1 MSVRPR
7 YSWPPH
13 EHWKHKSPTRWLSTR
28 SPRFSAERW
37 VGPLPRCST
46 VGRPNTHSRQPIS
59 ANISSASKGP
69 HEVFRQLFP
78 PRRRCRRTAGCH
90 PGCRLDSRAYRLPW
104 PGGTTIFELDQPQVL
119 KFKREVLAERGD
131 QPTAER
137 REVAVDLREDWPQ
150 ALRDSGFDP
159 AKPSAWIAEGLL
171 IYLPASAQEEL
182 FKGIDVMAAPG
193 SHLAVEDGAPLP
205 QDEFAAKLEEERAAV
220 AGVNSV
226 CSFSWST
233 TSSSPGRAVVGRAR
247 LDRGRYPAG
256 RLPARGR
263 PAGARPGYRGR
274 TDDRAQHPGQRHQ
287 ELSHPGPAS
296 QLPGSI
302 GTLGLLPNWS
312 LCRPRLQPTGQR
324 RGSDRCDQVGDSRN
338 RGARIAD
345 YLSGMQPAGP
355 LMALIFI
362 KGSS

>member
-220 AGVNSV
+220 ARGEQRLFFQLVYNEQFARPS
-226 CSFSWST
+226 SGWAST
-233 TSSSPGRAVVGRAR
+233 AGPRS
-247 LDRGRYPAG
+247 LPAG

-263 PAGARPGYRGR
+263 PAGARPD
-274 TDDRAQHPGQRHQ
+274 T
-287 ELSHPGPAS
+287 E
-296 QLPGSI
+296 
-302 GTLGLLPNWS
+302 
-312 LCRPRLQPTGQR
+312 
-324 RGSDRCDQVGDSRN
+324 
-338 RGARIAD
+338 
-345 YLSGMQPAGP
+345 AGP
-355 LMALIFI
+355 MIARNTLVSAI
-362 KGSS
+362 KN